1 MKIALII
8 LPILAVASLLG
19 YFAISKPSPSAVQT
33 CVAKC
38 QQVVASGVD
47 ISAGPCLSNDIAPDW
62 VCDMVHNPRIP
73 TDNLPDNQC
82 SAFVKGSARH
92 FVEVDMN
99 CTVVRVY

>member
-8 LPILAVASLLG
+8 IPILLAAVLLG
-19 YFAISKPSPSAVQT
+19 YFALIPQQSNIVGL

-38 QQVVASGVD
+38 KQVVASGVD
-47 ISAGPCLSNDIAPDW
+47 VSAGPCLSNEIAPDW

-73 TDNLPDNQC
+73 IDNLPDNEC

-92 FVEVDMN
+92 FVEVDLN